1 MRKLELLAPAK
12 NKDIGVAA
20 IDCGAD
26 SVYIAG
32 PKFGARESAGNS
44 FADISELCRH
54 AEKFG
59 AKVYLTLNTILYD
72 SELEEAQE
80 SVRKAYEAGVSAVI
94 VQDLALLKMKL
105 PPVPLYASTQTDIR
119 TPEKAALLESLGF
132 RRLILAR
139 ELSLQQIRDIRKA
152 TSCELEFFVHGAL
165 CVCYSGQCYLSRYLT
180 GRSANRG
187 ECAQACRSDY
197 TLADDSGE
205 ILVRDE
211 PLLSLKDYNLS
222 ARLRELADA
231 GITSFKIEGRLKNIS
246 YVKNVVSHYDNALR
260 EFSARS
266 SLGKSIRGFTP
277 EIGATFNR
285 GYTEYNID
293 GIKRE
298 WKSRDGAK
306 YLGEPTG
313 KITGSRCSSNGLVSF
328 TYSGKQLNNG
338 DGLTFVTPDG
348 RISGGRANSCS
359 GDTVTLSR
367 PLDSPLNSLFNCSP
381 GGPFNNTFR
390 ERSARRLPEGTK
402 IFRNFNIRFERD
414 LEKAE
419 TERLIEV
426 NLEVFPGRE
435 GIETVCSLPQEIGKS
450 GEYEKTEKHMGDCRF
465 RVGAAGEPSKN
476 PALCRKNIIAQ
487 LSKRSGEF
495 MFEVTAVRP
504 SAEEDI
510 PFFRLS
516 VLNSVRNTIAEKL
529 RERLRDKS
537 GGIFGERIGESL
549 RERFRERF
557 RENTVGTSRQRICG
571 DPRKSPEEQ
580 GTPVSAE
587 KLSALAPLAKKALAP
602 YTGGDGRITYLAN
615 VSNRLSRQVYNEL
628 GFAEVSESYETRKSG
643 ETDEEAVLM
652 RTKYCIRKELGL
664 CLKERCGKGARKTG
678 KKLFLLNGKNRLALE
693 FDCKECEMLVKK
705 G

>member
-1 MRKLELLAPAK
+1 MRRLELLAPAK
-12 NKDIGVAA
+12 NKEIGVAA

-44 FADISELCRH
+44 FADIAELCRH
-54 AEKFG
+54 AAKFG

-80 SVRKAYEAGVSAVI
+80 YVRKAYEAGVSAVI
-94 VQDLALLKMKL
+94 VQDLALLKMNL
-105 PPVPLYASTQTDIR
+105 PPIHLYASTQTDIR

-139 ELSLQQIRDIRKA
+139 ELSLQQIRDIRRA

-197 TLADDSGE
+197 TLADDSGR

-222 ARLRELADA
+222 ARLRELAEA
-231 GITSFKIEGRLKNIS
+231 GISSFKIEGRLKNLS

-260 EFSARS
+260 DFSERS
-266 SLGKSIRGFTP
+266 SLGRSVRGFTP

-293 GIKRE
+293 GIKRD

-306 YLGEPTG
+306 YLGEPIG
-313 KITGSRCSSNGLVSF
+313 IITGSRCGSGGPVSF
-328 TYSGKQLNNG
+328 TYSGKRLSNG

-348 RISGGRANSCS
+348 RISGERANSCT
-359 GDTVTLSR
+359 GDTVTLNR
-367 PLDSPLNSLFNCSP
+367 PQYGAGRKKGSEML
-381 GGPFNNTFR
+381 T
-390 ERSARRLPEGTK
+390 AGTK
-402 IFRNFNIRFERD
+402 IYRNFNIRFERE
-414 LEKAE
+414 LEKAG
-419 TERLIEV
+419 TERMIEV
-426 NLEVFPGRE
+426 KLEVFPGTDS
-435 GIETVCSLPQEIGKS
+435 ISAVCSLPE
-450 GEYEKTEKHMGDCRF
+450 EYGGDCRF
-465 RVGAAGEPSKN
+465 TVEAAGEPSKN
-476 PALCRKNIIAQ
+476 PDLCRKNIIAQ

-495 MFEVTAVRP
+495 MFEVTAVGRRADAAGAAHDSGTVP
-504 SAEEDI
+504 DSGIAGGGTQEDGI

-516 VLNSVRNTIAEKL
+516 VLNSVRNAIA
-529 RERLRDKS
+529 ERLREKIAETAVEQRKNREAS
-537 GGIFGERIGESL
+537 GI
-549 RERFRERF
+549 
-557 RENTVGTSRQRICG
+557 
-571 DPRKSPEEQ
+571 
-580 GTPVSAE
+580 PVPSVCLA
-587 KLSALAPLAKKALAP
+587 ALAPLAKKALAP
-602 YTGGDGRITYLAN
+602 YAGSEGDITYLAN
-615 VSNRLSRQVYNEL
+615 VSNRLSRQLYNEL
-628 GFAEVSESYETRKSG
+628 GFADVSESYETGKSG
-643 ETDEEAVLM
+643 GTDEGMLLM

-664 CLKERCGKGARKTG
+664 CLKERGGKGARESG
-678 KKLFLLNGKNRLALE
+678 RRLFLLNGKNRLALE